1 MTDSSWDRLCN
12 SAHQERIDRVQL
24 FGFSARQARFLTLV
38 LVHSGVFLER
48 QYRAFAGIAHGQ
60 KTHDFL
66 HRLVARGYAR
76 AITPGA
82 VHRGRLYHLHHKP
95 LYEAIDDPDNRN
107 RKLAPLGRFVERLM
121 VLDAVLADTAYTWLG
136 TESDKLQYF
145 ILSALQKRLPKHRY
159 PHLTFGQGDAHTVR
173 YFPDKLPIGVQ
184 RTGGS
189 RHVFVYLIR
198 RELPFD
204 FRLFL
209 HRHVDVL
216 GALMPWTLR
225 ILVPRRFRK
234 AVHLYRAALREELT
248 MPLSSEE
255 QAELEWFFLACR
267 SRAPRP
273 APTLGLTLAAAAKK
287 FDRPRFRAVRRTWER
302 EGIWAILMTG
312 SHTLKDHFEWD
323 HGRIE
328 FVDLPHQYLQL
339 TSLVGGTSK
348 PLVPEQNRDNRAS
361 DWVVPPSAALPER
374 PTSVPTDAPLHS
386 SP

>member
-1 MTDSSWDRLCN
+1 MTDASWDRLCN

-48 QYRAFAGIAHGQ
+48 QYRRYAGIAHGQ

-82 VHRGRLYHLHHKP
+82 LHRGRLYHLHHKP
-95 LYEAIDDPDNRN
+95 LYQAIDDPDNRN
-107 RKLAPLGRFVERLM
+107 RKPAPLGRFVERLM

-173 YFPDKLPIGVQ
+173 YFPDKLPIGVE
-184 RTGGS
+184 RHGS
-189 RHVFVYLIR
+189 RHVFVYLVR
-198 RELPFD
+198 RERPSD

-209 HRHVDVL
+209 HRHVDLL

-234 AVHLYRAALREELT
+234 AVRLYRAALREDLT
-248 MPLSSEE
+248 MPLSSEQ
-255 QAELEWFFLACR
+255 QAELEWFFIARR
-267 SRAPRP
+267 SRAPGP
-273 APTLGLTLAAAAKK
+273 APTRGLTVAAAAKK
-287 FDRPRFRAVRRTWER
+287 FDRPRFRAVRRSWER

-312 SHTLKDHFEWD
+312 SHTLKDRLEWGD
-323 HGRIE
+323 GRIE

-339 TSLVGGTSK
+339 TSLVGNGSK
-348 PLVPEQNRDNRAS
+348 PFVPEENRDNRAGRS
-361 DWVVPPSAALPER
+361 VVPPPAALPELS
-374 PTSVPTDAPLHS
+374 TSAATDASLAS
-386 SP
+386 SL

>member
-1 MTDSSWDRLCN
+1 MTEPGWDRLCN

-24 FGFSARQARFLTLV
+24 FGFSVRQARFLTLV

-48 QYRAFAGIAHGQ
+48 QYRSFAGVAHGQ

-66 HRLVARGYAR
+66 YRPVARGYAR

-82 VHRGRLYHLHHKP
+82 LHRGRLFHLHHKP

-107 RKLAPLGRFVERLM
+107 RKPAPLGRFVERLM
-121 VLDAVLADTAYTWLG
+121 VLDAVLGDPAYTWLG
-136 TESDKLQYF
+136 TEADKLHYF
-145 ILSALQKRLPKHRY
+145 ILAALQKQLPKHRY

-173 YFPDKLPIGVQ
+173 YFPDKLPIGVE
-184 RTGGS
+184 RHGS
-189 RHVFVYLIR
+189 RHVFVYLVR
-198 RELPFD
+198 REWPFD

-209 HRHVDVL
+209 HRHVDLL

-225 ILVPRRFRK
+225 ILVPRRFRR
-234 AVHLYRAALREELT
+234 AVHLYRTALREELT
-248 MPLSSEE
+248 MPLSPEE
-255 QAELEWFFLACR
+255 VAELEWFFLAR
-267 SRAPRP
+267 RNRAPGP
-273 APTLGLTLAAAAKK
+273 PPTRGLTLSAAAKK

-302 EGIWAILMTG
+302 EGIWAILMAG
-312 SHTLKDHFEWD
+312 SHTLKDRLEWG

-348 PLVPEQNRDNRAS
+348 PLVPEQNRDNPAG
-361 DWVVPPSAALPER
+361 DLVVPPSAALPD
-374 PTSVPTDAPLHS
+374 PATNLPTDAPLAV

>member
-1 MTDSSWDRLCN
+1 MTDASWDRLCN

-48 QYRAFAGIAHGQ
+48 QYRSFAGIAHGQ

-76 AITPGA
+76 AITPGPL
-82 VHRGRLYHLHHKP
+82 HRGRVFHLHHKP
-95 LYEAIDDPDNRN
+95 LYQAIDDPDNRN
-107 RKLAPLGRFVERLM
+107 RKPAPLGRFVERLM
-121 VLDAVLADTAYTWLG
+121 VLDAVLADTEYTWLG

-145 ILSALQKRLPKHRY
+145 ILSAVQQRLPKHRY

-184 RTGGS
+184 RTGES
-189 RHVFVYLIR
+189 RHVVVYLVR
-198 RELPFD
+198 RERPFD

-209 HRHVDVL
+209 HRHVDLL
-216 GALMPWTLR
+216 GALTPWTLR

-234 AVHLYRAALREELT
+234 AVRLYRAALREELT
-248 MPLSSEE
+248 MPLSPEE
-255 QAELEWFFLACR
+255 QAELEWLFIAR
-267 SRAPRP
+267 QSRAPGP
-273 APTLGLTLAAAAKK
+273 PPTRGLTLAAAAKK

-302 EGIWAILMTG
+302 EGIWGILMAG
-312 SHTLKDHFEWD
+312 SHTLNDQLEWG

-348 PLVPEQNRDNRAS
+348 PLVPEQNRDNPAG
-361 DWVVPPSAALPER
+361 DWVVPPSVPLPELL
-374 PTSVPTDAPLHS
+374 TSVASDAPVDS
-386 SP
+386 SR